1 MGSERGPGRDTRC
14 LWTTLCAD
22 PWKHANSRL
31 VSLPRSRRH
40 CGTNLRSSTIATRSG
55 CAPSAAGTMS
65 SRCWTSCHRATRG
78 SGTACTAGRRCRSTR
93 SWTPRPAC
101 PPCSSSPGRGGR
113 AAGGGE
119 PCGRLRAA
127 GRGRPRLAITCG
139 EGRFHHCYPRSRH
152 FWVSCLLEFSFL
164 KWEPLPSQTLS
175 PGSPSPLS
183 SSCPHPQCPHHLLCL
198 VDAHFF
204 SRCCPQPL
212 SSLSLRPLPLKGEA
226 FSVRLALICVLLGS
240 PLCWLGL
247 PAGGPRAPVP
257 GGASSLYPAAPHRGA
272 CRPTRR

>member
-14 LWTTLCAD
+14 LRTTLCAD
-22 PWKHANSRL
+22 PWKHENSRL

-65 SRCWTSCHRATRG
+65 SRCWTSCRRVTRG

-101 PPCSSSPGRGGR
+101 PLCSSSPERGGR
-113 AAGGGE
+113 AAGVGE

-139 EGRFHHCYPRSRH
+139 EGRFHPSYPRSHH

-175 PGSPSPLS
+175 CSHLVLIPSVVTASCAWWMLISFPAAALS
-183 SSCPHPQCPHHLLCL
+183 LCLLCL
-198 VDAHFF
+198 SDP
-204 SRCCPQPL
+204 CP
-212 SSLSLRPLPLKGEA
+212 LRE
-226 FSVRLALICVLLGS
+226 
-240 PLCWLGL
+240 
-247 PAGGPRAPVP
+247 
-257 GGASSLYPAAPHRGA
+257 
-272 CRPTRR
+272 RRFL